1 MTRIHRTGS
10 VTRLCV
16 VGLLCAV
23 AAPASAAII
32 KYSADLSGAAES
44 PPVASPGTG
53 TAYVTVD
60 PVLNTMMVDVTFSGL
75 IGTTTVAHIHCCVAV
90 AGTGNAGVATQLPS
104 FQGFPLGVTSGTFQ
118 NTFDMSLAS
127 SFNPSFVTNNG
138 GTTLSAWNVLY
149 SQMAAGNTYFNIHTT
164 FAPGGEIRGFLQR
177 SSVPEPGTLA
187 LLGLGL
193 AGLGVVRRRRA

>member
-10 VTRLCV
+10 VTRWCV

-60 PVLNTMMVDVTFSGL
+60 TVLNTMMVDVTFSGL
-75 IGTTTVAHIHCCVAV
+75 IGNTTVAHIHCCVAV
-90 AGTGNAGVATQLPS
+90 AGTGNAGVATTTPT
-104 FQGFPLGVTSGTFQ
+104 FPGFPSGVTSGTYLQ
-118 NTFDMSLAS
+118 TFDMTLAS
-127 SFNPSFVTNNG
+127 SFNSAFITANG
-138 GTTLSAWNVLY
+138 GTVAGAWSALL
-149 SQMAAGNTYFNIHTT
+149 AGLDAGRAYFNIHTT
-164 FAPGGEIRGFLQR
+164 FAPGGEIRGFLQQ
-177 SSVPEPGTLA
+177 SSVPEPGSLA
-187 LLGLGL
+187 LLALGL
-193 AGLGVVRRRRA
+193 AGLGLARRRSA